1 MAALNS
7 LNAERAGRLR
17 CRELVNLTFMGGR
30 GIARAM
36 VALAMVV
43 ALGRE
48 ARAQATPV
56 GLWNTISD
64 KDGKPEA
71 VVEIREVNGQLSGV
85 VRELL
90 VAADPQDSICGKCT
104 DDRKGQRVVGME
116 ILRHMHRDGDEW
128 SGGEILDPEN
138 GKTYRATLKL
148 AAGGQKLQVRGYI
161 GMPIFGRSQTWL
173 RRTAH
178 E

>member
-30 GIARAM
+30 GIAQAV
-36 VALAMVV
+36 VALAVV
-43 ALGRE
+43 LALGRE

-116 ILRHMHRDGDEW
+116 ILLHMHRDGDEW

-173 RRTAH
+173 RRTVR